1 VLCVLTTSTQ
11 AAEQEV
17 SDRMNWAQEPW
28 TFVSLV
34 WVWWVWKVLGVR
46 TSKSPSN
53 TVYSPY
59 LLFYVSSLA

>member
-1 VLCVLTTSTQ
+1 MLCVLTTSTQ

-34 WVWWVWKVLGVR
+34 WVLEGPWGKDKQI
-46 TSKSPSN
+46 TQ
-53 TVYSPY
+53 
-59 LLFYVSSLA
+59 